1 MYLDDW
7 IKHWLMFP
15 FSFPFSTKCNNFKI
29 QRSRSAYSRPKS
41 LSSTCVMHS
50 THYTVT
56 VQICRLILHS
66 AVVIVGACYH
76 AQCHYTDPVD
86 TNTRYVRLDLCQRL
100 FTSHTLTLCYHYFTL
115 LYTLYCSLLILLSCS
130 DVSLRKMW
138 ARASIDKQNINKF
151 SF

>member
-15 FSFPFSTKCNNFKI
+15 FSFPFNTKCNNFKI
-29 QRSRSAYSRPKS
+29 QCSRSAYSRPIS

-86 TNTRYVRLDLCQRL
+86 TNTRYVRLDPICARGCLP
-100 FTSHTLTLCYHYFTL
+100 HTLWHCATTTL

>member
-1 MYLDDW
+1 
-7 IKHWLMFP
+7 MFP
-15 FSFPFSTKCNNFKI
+15 FSFPFNTKCNNFKI
-29 QRSRSAYSRPKS
+29 QRSRSAYSQPKS

-86 TNTRYVRLDLCQRL
+86 TNTRYVRLDLICARGCL
-100 FTSHTLTLCYHYFTL
+100 PHTL
-115 LYTLYCSLLILLSCS
+115 
-130 DVSLRKMW
+130 
-138 ARASIDKQNINKF
+138 
-151 SF
+151 